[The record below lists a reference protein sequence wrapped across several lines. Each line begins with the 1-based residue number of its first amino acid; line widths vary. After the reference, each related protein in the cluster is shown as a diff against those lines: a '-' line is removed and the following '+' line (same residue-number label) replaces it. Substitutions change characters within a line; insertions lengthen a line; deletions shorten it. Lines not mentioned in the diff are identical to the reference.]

1 MKEGEV
7 NIEVY
12 LFRDVQKM
20 SITSSVSS
28 VELFGRDPR
37 ELNFKDRVALLH
49 EMLQKLFVIQ
59 QDQKFH
65 MKVEA
70 EAVPISELLQQE
82 RMNLEQTTTNKDKLS
97 SVPKYSGEKYEELL
111 NEFRLAKETYL
122 EEEGRCKKFS
132 RIV

>member
-1 MKEGEV
+1 
-7 NIEVY
+7 
-12 LFRDVQKM
+12 M

>member
-82 RMNLEQTTTNKDKLS
+82 RMNLE
-97 SVPKYSGEKYEELL
+97 
-111 NEFRLAKETYL
+111 
-122 EEEGRCKKFS
+122 
-132 RIV
+132 